1 MPAREIQ
8 TCTRCKDS
16 KRRCDKRKPS
26 CTRCH
31 RAGQTCIYP
40 ENAPKENSIEHQTG
54 LLSPSSSS
62 HPSPLETESAPGRLV
77 KKRDRATL
85 SCTRCHRLKVKCDK
99 RQPCCSRCSRLGH
112 GRDCMYTHKIEPPTS
127 AGPFVVDGDDAETIV
142 SLWFLRKRGSS
153 HWKILLTRLESLSG
167 LGDPPFQW
175 LSISVRAHMQGDC
188 SKDLALPGNFPFGST
203 ESIPFR
209 SPPEVQR
216 LIESHRH
223 MASSYLESYFALYAC
238 TQLFDNSKFQEEVH
252 QFWHTPEKFDLSWL
266 AQYLAVLGLGASA
279 TGVED
284 KVAAE
289 LFFASEACLAQT
301 PYMYR
306 STVANIRTLFLHVQA
321 KQVCYATCWAL
332 DASWNVVG
340 LIVRLS
346 IMMGLHRS
354 WIPEPDEM
362 PSIFEERVQRKRL
375 WNAVVKMDIQTSLV
389 TGQASPLPADA
400 FLANALDNIQGLPH
414 NSCDLIPA
422 SYPLI
427 YEILTRLNTSMEM
440 ISYEEVMHYDTEV
453 RRIMRLAIAAAENES
468 YVMRT
473 TTDIFFRRV
482 LMVLH
487 RYYALDPDAP
497 NIYPTSYWSSLE
509 CCLALIV
516 HQRAMMAQCGALP
529 GNVHLV
535 ARPFMLDFFA
545 AALTTCIH
553 LLSVDA
559 PLSTTVGSANP
570 IPPRRTIVETLES
583 CLEIFARESSHS
595 VCFGTGYRLMSV
607 VFGLVPKCTA

>member
-1 MPAREIQ
+1 
-8 TCTRCKDS
+8 
-16 KRRCDKRKPS
+16 
-26 CTRCH
+26 
-31 RAGQTCIYP
+31 
-40 ENAPKENSIEHQTG
+40 
-54 LLSPSSSS
+54 
-62 HPSPLETESAPGRLV
+62 
-77 KKRDRATL
+77 
-85 SCTRCHRLKVKCDK
+85 
-99 RQPCCSRCSRLGH
+99 
-112 GRDCMYTHKIEPPTS
+112 
-127 AGPFVVDGDDAETIV
+127 
-142 SLWFLRKRGSS
+142 
-153 HWKILLTRLESLSG
+153 
-167 LGDPPFQW
+167 
-175 LSISVRAHMQGDC
+175 MQGDC
-188 SKDLALPGNFPFGST
+188 SKDLALPGNFPFGSM
-203 ESIPFR
+203 ESIPYR
-209 SPPEVQR
+209 SSAEVR
-216 LIESHRH
+216 ALLDSHRRQ
-223 MASSYLESYFALYAC
+223 APSYLGSYFDLYHS
-238 TQLFDNSKFQEEVH
+238 TQLFDNLKFQEEVD
-252 QFWHTPEKFDLSWL
+252 QFWVSPEKFDLGWL

-332 DASWNVVG
+332 DASWNIVG

-354 WIPEPDEM
+354 WIPEPDEL
-362 PSIFEERVQRKRL
+362 PGIFEEREQRKRL
-375 WNAVVKMDIQTSLV
+375 WDAVVKMDIQTSLV

-400 FLANALDNIQGLPH
+400 FVASALENVQGLPYS
-414 NSCDLIPA
+414 SCDLLSA

-440 ISYEEVMHYDTEV
+440 ISYEEVLHYDTEV
-453 RRIMRLAIAAAENES
+453 RRMMCTAVAATDNQS

-516 HQRAMMAQCGALP
+516 HQRAMMAPCGGSP
-529 GNVHLV
+529 NNSHLI
-535 ARPFMLDFFA
+535 ARPFLLDFFA
-545 AALTTCIH
+545 AALTISIH
-553 LLSVDA
+553 LLSIDA
-559 PLSTTVGSANP
+559 PLSTTFGSEST
-570 IPPRRTIVETLES
+570 IPPRRIIMETLES
-583 CLEIFARESSHS
+583 CLEIFAKESGNS
-595 VCFGTGYRLMSV
+595 VCFSTGYRLMSV
-607 VFGLVPKCTA
+607 VYGLIPKCVA

>member
-1 MPAREIQ
+1 M
-8 TCTRCKDS
+8 
-16 KRRCDKRKPS
+16 
-26 CTRCH
+26 
-31 RAGQTCIYP
+31 
-40 ENAPKENSIEHQTG
+40 
-54 LLSPSSSS
+54 
-62 HPSPLETESAPGRLV
+62 
-77 KKRDRATL
+77 
-85 SCTRCHRLKVKCDK
+85 
-99 RQPCCSRCSRLGH
+99 
-112 GRDCMYTHKIEPPTS
+112 
-127 AGPFVVDGDDAETIV
+127 
-142 SLWFLRKRGSS
+142 
-153 HWKILLTRLESLSG
+153 
-167 LGDPPFQW
+167 
-175 LSISVRAHMQGDC
+175 SVRSHMQGDC
-188 SKDLALPGNFPFGST
+188 SKDLALPGNFPFGSM

-209 SPPEVQR
+209 LSSEVRR
-216 LIESHRH
+216 LLETHRH
-223 MASSYLESYFALYAC
+223 KASSYLESYFALYHH
-238 TQLFDNSKFQEEVH
+238 THLFEHSKFQAGVH
-252 QFWHTPEKFDLSWL
+252 QFWQTPGAFDMGWL

-284 KVAAE
+284 KVASE

-332 DASWNVVG
+332 DASWNIVG

-354 WIPEPDEM
+354 WIPETDEM
-362 PSIFEERVQRKRL
+362 PSIFEEREQRKHL

-389 TGQASPLPADA
+389 TGQASPLPPDA
-400 FLANALDNIQGLPH
+400 FIANALDNIQGLPH
-414 NSCDLIPA
+414 NSCDLIPI

-427 YEILTRLNTSMEM
+427 YEILTRLNASMEM
-440 ISYEEVMHYDTEV
+440 ISYKEILHYDAEV
-453 RRIMRLAIAAAENES
+453 RRIMRLAIAAAENKS
-468 YVMRT
+468 YVMRA

-516 HQRAMMAQCGALP
+516 HQRAMMVPCGALP
-529 GNVHLV
+529 NNVHLI

-545 AALTTCIH
+545 AALTACIH
-553 LLSVDA
+553 LLSADA
-559 PLSTTVGSANP
+559 PLSTTIGSENT
-570 IPPRRTIVETLES
+570 IPPRRTIMETLES
-583 CLEIFARESSHS
+583 CLEIFARESGHS

-607 VFGLVPKCTA
+607 VYGLIPK